1 MAAQMATE
9 TFTRRG
15 RARWYP
21 RWTAKALG
29 GVVVLVAL
37 ALVAVEVVWP
47 LSAGL
52 PLGWGQYQNSAY
64 HLHIGTPAFWNVTA
78 DSDSFHGAVNDC
90 GFIVVAS
97 PNTEPAPPST
107 LEAMLMP
114 RWMSVATMNS
124 PCGGVGSNPQA
135 SLWQPTGQRVVIAG
149 QSAPIERDTVGAP
162 QVSYY
167 VSVTLHGYIY
177 SFAFQDPTA
186 AQAQRDLPDFLTF
199 ARSFRY
205 VS

>member
-1 MAAQMATE
+1 MATE
-9 TFTRRG
+9 TFARRG

-21 RWTAKALG
+21 RWAGRALA
-29 GVVVLVAL
+29 GVAALVAL

-52 PLGWGQYQNSAY
+52 PIGWGQYQNSAY

-78 DSDSFHGAVNDC
+78 DSSGFHNAVADC

-97 PNTEPAPPST
+97 PNTEPALHST
-107 LEAMLMP
+107 VEAMVTP
-114 RWMSVATMNS
+114 RWMSVAAMNP
-124 PCGGVGSNPQA
+124 PCGGMNGGGD
-135 SLWQPTGQRVVIAG
+135 SLAAQWQPTGQRIEIAG
-149 QSAPIERDTVGAP
+149 QSAPIESEVVGPPALT
-162 QVSYY
+162 YRA
-167 VSVTLHGYIY
+167 SVTLHGSIYIFTLHD
-177 SFAFQDPTA
+177 SSA